1 MMKNSFSPGLQP
13 AAERRDVTARAHLLD
28 ARRHGVLAGRG
39 PARVNTQPDSKMQAT
54 MSKAAFPEYVLPSGN
69 TL

>member
-1 MMKNSFSPGLQP
+1 MANQSSIVNRSCAPATTVINSVPNPTNIAPSNLYP
-13 AAERRDVTARAHLLD
+13 
-28 ARRHGVLAGRG
+28 GRG
-39 PARVNTQPDSKMQAT
+39 PARVNTQSDPRMQAT